1 MFVDLSKAFD
11 TVDHQ
16 ILLKNLEYYGIAGNN
31 LRWFENYLKDRQ
43 QFVSFEQNSTKKVTV
58 TCGVPQGSILGP
70 LLFLLYVND
79 LHHASKVLNPIMF
92 ADDANLFFS
101 HSDINI
107 LFEKM
112 NKELTNVSNWFN
124 ANKLSLNVKKTK
136 FSFFHK
142 SSKKDNIPLRL
153 PNLNIN
159 GFTIERE
166 SSIKFLGV
174 WIDENLTWRDHIHT
188 VENKIAKNIGLLYQG
203 KHYLDDN
210 CLKQIYFAY
219 IHAYLNYANIA
230 WASTHKTKL
239 KKVQSKQKHA
249 LRITFNQSKTSP
261 SETFFLSLNVRNV
274 CQINIFQSVQFM
286 QEIRNKIVP
295 YIFLEPFGVL
305 CHAYPTKAG

>member
-1 MFVDLSKAFD
+1 MFVDA
-11 TVDHQ
+11 T
-16 ILLKNLEYYGIAGNN
+16 N
-31 LRWFENYLKDRQ
+31 
-43 QFVSFEQNSTKKVTV
+43 
-58 TCGVPQGSILGP
+58 
-70 LLFLLYVND
+70 LFL
-79 LHHASKVLNPIMF
+79 
-92 ADDANLFFS
+92 S
-101 HSDINI
+101 HSDSNV

-142 SSKKDNIPLRL
+142 PSKKDNIPLRL

-188 VENKIAKNIGLLYQG
+188 FENKVAKYIGLLYQG
-203 KHYLDDN
+203 KHYLDKN
-210 CLKQIYFAY
+210 YLKQIYFAY
-219 IHAYLNYANIA
+219 IHAYVNYANIA
-230 WASTHKTKL
+230 LAGTHKTKL

-261 SETFFLSLNVRNV
+261 SESIFSQLKCIKCLS
-274 CQINIFQSVQFM
+274 I
-286 QEIRNKIVP
+286 
-295 YIFLEPFGVL
+295 
-305 CHAYPTKAG
+305 